1 MIGCSKDHGKEIDLY
16 GKTYQEKILRINTL
30 LQEADK
36 SSDDM
41 QRQTYYYA
49 QALLVFY
56 YLIPETD
63 AEEVE
68 VK

>member
-41 QRQTYYYA
+41 QRRTYYYA
-49 QALLVFY
+49 
-56 YLIPETD
+56 
-63 AEEVE
+63 
-68 VK
+68 